1 MAQERPAAS
10 DSEITAFL
18 AKLGQYRETL
28 SPTEQGLLDDLVGS
42 ALGEGEGDDSVQGYL
57 WAGSWGG
64 RKPRT
69 WPSPKGPVRPLG
81 RK

>member
-18 AKLGQYRETL
+18 AKLGQYR
-28 SPTEQGLLDDLVGS
+28 EQGLLDDLVGS